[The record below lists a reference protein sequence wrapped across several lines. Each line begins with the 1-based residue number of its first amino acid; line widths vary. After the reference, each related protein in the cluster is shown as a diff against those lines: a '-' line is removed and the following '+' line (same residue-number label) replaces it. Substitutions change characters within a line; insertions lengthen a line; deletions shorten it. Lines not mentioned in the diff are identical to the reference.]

1 MANQFQTPEREM
13 YGSVS
18 AFYLALWAHV
28 DAFSDQSRWLRAS
41 ETPSTQERAAEL
53 SKQFEALQEM
63 KIDQLLMSSI
73 SNEFNT
79 TLRLADEFLERGAT
93 DVALRRQVEDWKAT
107 LQNLGLEFARLE
119 SVSCVLVR
127 SVFVI
132 SQLPKGVGKR
142 CSRVRGTVAKERLTP
157 ICMTA
162 LVTALGLLPLAL
174 GSGEAGNRRVGR
186 SRNSVAATSAGS
198 QAAGRTKC
206 GRNFGSVAKI

>member
-28 DAFSDQSRWLRAS
+28 DAFSEQSRWLRAS

-63 KIDQLLMSSI
+63 KIDHLLMSSI

-119 SVSCVLVR
+119 SVS
-127 SVFVI
+127 
-132 SQLPKGVGKR
+132 
-142 CSRVRGTVAKERLTP
+142 
-157 ICMTA
+157 
-162 LVTALGLLPLAL
+162 
-174 GSGEAGNRRVGR
+174 
-186 SRNSVAATSAGS
+186 
-198 QAAGRTKC
+198 
-206 GRNFGSVAKI
+206 